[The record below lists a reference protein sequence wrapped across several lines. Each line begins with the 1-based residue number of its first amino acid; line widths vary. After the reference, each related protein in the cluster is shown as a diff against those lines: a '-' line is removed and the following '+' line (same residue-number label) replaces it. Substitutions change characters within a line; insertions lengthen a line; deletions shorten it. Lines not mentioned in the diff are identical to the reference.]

1 VWRIATAPARGVD
14 VGRTLVET
22 AGAEIIYDWAGG
34 LVWAALPPSDD
45 AGVAVVRSTVAAGGH
60 ATLIRA
66 PVAVRATVDVFQPE
80 PSALAALTARIRQS
94 FDPRG
99 VLNSG
104 RLWAGL

>member
-34 LVWAALPPSDD
+34 LVWAALPASDD
-45 AGVAVVRSTVAAGGH
+45 AGAALVRSTVAAGGH

-80 PSALAALTARIRQS
+80 PTALAALTARIRQS